1 MESQPYLVNMRT
13 RTFDIPVT
21 IFDVHYYVALTNV
34 YMIVSL
40 QKTNYLIK
48 LLDS

>member
-21 IFDVHYYVALTNV
+21 IFDVHYVALTNV